1 MAQGSMSK
9 IANCLTSRMS
19 QSMTESQLRQD
30 TSVASEFDTSRLQT
44 RNLNSTK
51 KELKNLMKI
60 QRKHSK
66 LLEKLQKNG
75 IVDKNSGNAESEIT
89 MTLLEQMQ
97 SVFKQLSII

>member
-19 QSMTESQLRQD
+19 PSMTESQLKQD
-30 TSVASEFDTSRLQT
+30 MSVASEFDTRRFQT

-60 QRKHSK
+60 QQKHSK

-75 IVDKNSGNAESEIT
+75 IVDKNSNNAESQIT
-89 MTLLEQMQ
+89 ITLLE
-97 SVFKQLSII
+97 